1 MDNCQSGCP
10 CEDNHY
16 NCTLYTTTST
26 TISATGMTTAP
37 ILGDDYIDDLT
48 AGKLVT
54 VGKKDSTL
62 TKLYTTECR
71 IVFF

>member
-10 CEDNHY
+10 CQDDHY
-16 NCTLYTTTST
+16 NCTLFTTTTTPST
-26 TISATGMTTAP
+26 TTAP

-54 VGKKDSTL
+54 IGKKDI
-62 TKLYTTECR
+62 R
-71 IVFF
+71 D

>member
-16 NCTLYTTTST
+16 NCTLYTTTTTST
-26 TISATGMTTAP
+26 TPPTTTAP
-37 ILGDDYIDDLT
+37 ILGDEYIDDLT

-54 VGKKDSTL
+54 IGNFEHNFYK
-62 TKLYTTECR
+62 CR
-71 IVFF
+71 LIV

>member
-10 CEDNHY
+10 CEDDHY
-16 NCTLYTTTST
+16 NCTLYTTTT
-26 TISATGMTTAP
+26 TPPTGMTTAP

-54 VGKKDSTL
+54 IGEKDTRDSEL
-62 TKLYTTECR
+62 IKLFR
-71 IVFF
+71 

>member
-16 NCTLYTTTST
+16 NCTLYTTTQPT
-26 TISATGMTTAP
+26 TSTTAP
-37 ILGDDYIDDLT
+37 ILGDEQIDDLT

-54 VGKKDSTL
+54 IGK
-62 TKLYTTECR
+62 
-71 IVFF
+71 